1 MYSSRFSKQTLH
13 LAFAPS
19 ITLSILGAII
29 DIIAAVFVQAAHAGS
44 ESPAAVLDTNGGS
57 ENPSESVPYTVSI
70 GSNVIPHV
78 FESNVSDGK
87 IFAGWSQTTGCSNRI
102 HGVKYGNGAVFT
114 AISVTAHAAGAAIIL
129 YPTRIPRSASP
140 AGGELYVQSIP
151 PTVED
156 AVADFRPLRDPTECS
171 FPGQVRSVSE
181 TYHISVCGGV
191 CAVTSPEMF
200 SGVGNPWTVISV
212 FYPIGTEVGPSGG
225 NEVLAK
231 WVSVPA
237 SVPGVTSV

>member
-1 MYSSRFSKQTLH
+1 MYSSRFSTQTLH

-29 DIIAAVFVQAAHAGS
+29 DIIAAVFVQAEHAGS
-44 ESPAAVLDTNGGS
+44 ESRVAVLDTNGGS
-57 ENPSESVPYTVSI
+57 EDPSESVPYTAFI
-70 GSNVIPHV
+70 GSNVIPPV

-87 IFAGWSQTTGCSNRI
+87 IFAEWSHPTGCSNRLQ
-102 HGVKYGNGAVFT
+102 GVKYGSRAVFT
-114 AISVTAHAAGAAIIL
+114 ATSVTAHEAGAAIIL
-129 YPTRIPRSASP
+129 YPTRIPKSASS
-140 AGGELYVQSIP
+140 AGGELYVHSIP

-156 AVADFRPLRDPTECS
+156 AAADFRPLRDPSECS

-181 TYHISVCGGV
+181 PYHISVCGGV

-200 SGVGNPWTVISV
+200 PGVGNSWIVIPV
-212 FYPIGTEVGPSGG
+212 LYPIGSEVGPSGG